1 LNDRHQ
7 CTRFKEGRPIKVRV
21 VCKAAAEANPRISS
35 AATLAVLED
44 KCNAFMESSANCR
57 RSSRVK
63 FKERERIIKAQ
74 SAQVNKSD
82 KESNA
87 SGKNNN
93 SLKSKRARETIAKLK
108 KRKEAKEVAAIVC
121 AQKSE
126 RALATEMMLK
136 ATSIESA
143 ARKKLLL
150 ITEKEAEIQQRNESI
165 RSATSELEAI
175 NKEIK
180 RSKEVLEECQQEL
193 RRKKELH
200 RYYNKL
206 SNSSSCDDITKLVG
220 VIEGALIHLKG
231 KHNCTKAKL
240 LMEAIVS
247 GQLFNGEASKIL
259 QERIRSYIRSLFRPW
274 KLVKAAD
281 VAAVGAF
288 KSSTINALRSV
299 IDENKEDLFP
309 SVSTVS
315 RVRCLLD
322 DYAFKMVGWERKMTR
337 YGEVFFINYEK
348 AFRLLLKACQLD
360 EIAQTSSVK
369 IALTVDGADLFKGR
383 THVATGIK
391 ITDERGIH
399 PVSKQPL
406 SMQNEENDIIRFVKV
421 QSSEVCAIM
430 IIADAVDK
438 KELYE
443 DVFKEYYEWGN
454 SLRLHGLPESELGPK
469 LMPFTVV
476 YTNDLKATWYLT
488 NKGGGCKN
496 KTHFCHLCPCTKNE
510 LTSYSIGEERCS
522 RCKKRGRLKC
532 YHHRVCDTV
541 SVKAL
546 LDDLEAQLG
555 LYYERHGK
563 HYKEIMKR
571 SKLLTSHMQANK
583 EQDPHH
589 IDYVVP
595 PLNDAKQKEYAN
607 FIARECLI
615 RGLRI
620 DQSSNYNE
628 WRDMLRVSI
637 SMEKYL
643 TFLENVRQWHED
655 GRDRVPIIEI
665 LELLVPCILHLENR
679 VGEKLLTTILRKA
692 IDLQNNGQKEHFLK
706 AMQHTFQSKIFG
718 SDNSPSQ
725 WKLRYEKGPGDGNIT
740 LESIQMRNNMARRC
754 ISSIDEIIEAA
765 FMEGTEISHQLI
777 EACTKYQEAMS
788 LLTIHRD
795 LSEDEIEHFQTLI
808 DDFYE
813 IWVDTFGSEGIS
825 NYIHM
830 LGAGHVMYFLTEYK
844 CLYLYSQQGWEALN
858 GQIQTFIHQNSQRG
872 GNNSSVNKGEKSYIY
887 CLVRLVLRDL
897 LWKTYQADSFFLDL
911 ERRGIKV

>member
-1 LNDRHQ
+1 
-7 CTRFKEGRPIKVRV
+7 
-21 VCKAAAEANPRISS
+21 
-35 AATLAVLED
+35 
-44 KCNAFMESSANCR
+44 
-57 RSSRVK
+57 
-63 FKERERIIKAQ
+63 
-74 SAQVNKSD
+74 
-82 KESNA
+82 
-87 SGKNNN
+87 
-93 SLKSKRARETIAKLK
+93 
-108 KRKEAKEVAAIVC
+108 
-121 AQKSE
+121 
-126 RALATEMMLK
+126 
-136 ATSIESA
+136 
-143 ARKKLLL
+143 
-150 ITEKEAEIQQRNESI
+150 
-165 RSATSELEAI
+165 
-175 NKEIK
+175 
-180 RSKEVLEECQQEL
+180 L

-231 KHNCTKAKL
+231 KQNCTKAKL

-259 QERIRSYIRSLFRPW
+259 QERIWSYIQSLFRPW

-281 VAAVGAF
+281 VAAVGVF
-288 KSSTINALRSV
+288 KSSTINALHSV

-322 DYAFKMVGWERKMTR
+322 DYAFKMVGWERKMTK
-337 YGEVFFINYEK
+337 YGEVFFMNYEK

-383 THVATGIK
+383 THGATGIK
-391 ITDERGIH
+391 ITDEHGIH

-421 QSSEVCAIM
+421 QSSEVCTIM

-469 LMPFTVV
+469 RMPFTVV

-496 KTHFCHLCPCTKNE
+496 KTHFGHLCPCTKNE

-522 RCKKRGRLKC
+522 WCKKRGRLKC

-546 LDDLEAQLG
+546 LVDLEAQLS

-571 SKLLTSHMQANK
+571 SKLLTSHMQVNK
-583 EQDPHH
+583 EQNPHH

-607 FIARECLI
+607 FFARECLI

-628 WRDMLRVSI
+628 
-637 SMEKYL
+637 
-643 TFLENVRQWHED
+643 
-655 GRDRVPIIEI
+655 
-665 LELLVPCILHLENR
+665 
-679 VGEKLLTTILRKA
+679 
-692 IDLQNNGQKEHFLK
+692 
-706 AMQHTFQSKIFG
+706 
-718 SDNSPSQ
+718 
-725 WKLRYEKGPGDGNIT
+725 
-740 LESIQMRNNMARRC
+740 
-754 ISSIDEIIEAA
+754 
-765 FMEGTEISHQLI
+765 
-777 EACTKYQEAMS
+777 
-788 LLTIHRD
+788 
-795 LSEDEIEHFQTLI
+795 
-808 DDFYE
+808 
-813 IWVDTFGSEGIS
+813 
-825 NYIHM
+825 
-830 LGAGHVMYFLTEYK
+830 
-844 CLYLYSQQGWEALN
+844 
-858 GQIQTFIHQNSQRG
+858 
-872 GNNSSVNKGEKSYIY
+872 
-887 CLVRLVLRDL
+887 
-897 LWKTYQADSFFLDL
+897 
-911 ERRGIKV
+911 